1 MSREDTGDKKYD
13 ALQFSF
19 IAYSWV
25 IHICDDGNIHLRGDI
40 VFEDT
45 KQYFVV
51 KTERIHLFMQ
61 SLFAKICFCSI
72 TFNLK

>member
-1 MSREDTGDKKYD
+1 MHYNS
-13 ALQFSF
+13 LLLL
-19 IAYSWV
+19 YSWV

-51 KTERIHLFMQ
+51 KTRGFIYSCEAYFPRYAFVPLLLI
-61 SLFAKICFCSI
+61 
-72 TFNLK
+72 